1 MSIRNIKNARH
12 EEKEKMSLQL
22 SMNFKKSMWSTP
34 AEYKDL
40 SGASEIAIDLE
51 TNDEGITNG
60 YGAGW
65 ATGQGNIVGI
75 AVAVEGWQGYYP
87 FGHLGG
93 GNMIPEQVKK
103 YIKEICALPCRK
115 IFHNAQY
122 DVGWLE
128 AEGFKVNGEIVDTM
142 VAAALI
148 DENRFK
154 YSLNSLALDYLGE
167 IKAETDLREAAAAHG
182 VDAKAEMW
190 KLPAEHVGHYAE
202 QDARLTLLLW
212 QRFKQEISSQSLTTI
227 WDLEMGLFPVLLKM
241 RQRGVRVQVEEAERL
256 KKQMHNQEKELLL
269 AIKKESGVDIDIW
282 AARQIAIAFDKLKID
297 YPRTPKSNEPSFT
310 QNWLINCRHDIAK
323 LIVQAREVNKFHNT
337 FLSSIMK
344 YQVKGRIHAEINQ
357 LRSDSG
363 GTVSGRLSMS
373 NPNLQQVPA
382 RNKEFGPKIRSL
394 FIPEEGYSWGSF
406 DYSQQEPRMTVHY
419 AASIGDGYEG
429 SGELVDA
436 YQKSA
441 ADFHQTVAD
450 LVGIE
455 RTQAKT
461 IGLGLM
467 YGMGKNKLANS
478 LGLSKEEAE
487 QLIIKYNKKVP
498 FVKLLSDRCMQTASD
513 KGVIRTKK
521 GRKCRFDKWETRD
534 FGLHV
539 AETYDNAVAKYGRDN
554 IKRAYTYKALNRLIQ
569 GSSADQ
575 TKQSMLDCFNA
586 GHLPILQIHDELCFN
601 IKSQKHAKE
610 IQDIMQNSIEFK
622 VPFVV
627 DYGLGKSWGAAK

>member
-1 MSIRNIKNARH
+1 
-12 EEKEKMSLQL
+12 MSLQL
-22 SMNFKKSMWSTP
+22 SMTFKKSMWNTP
-34 AEYKDL
+34 SEYKDL
-40 SGASEIAIDLE
+40 SNAKEIAIDLE
-51 TNDEGITNG
+51 TRDDGIVNG
-60 YGAGW
+60 LGAGW
-65 ATGQGNIVGI
+65 AFNKGEIVGF
-75 AVAVEGWQGYYP
+75 AVAVEGWQGYFP
-87 FGHLGG
+87 FNHLGG
-93 GNMIPEQVKK
+93 GNMIPQQVKAYMK
-103 YIKEICALPCRK
+103 KICSLPCPK

-128 AEGFKVNGEIVDTM
+128 ASGIKVNGEIIDTM
-142 VAAALI
+142 IAAALI
-148 DENRFK
+148 DENRYQ
-154 YSLNSLALDYLGE
+154 YSLNSLSIDYLGE
-167 IKAETDLREAAAAHG
+167 IKAETDLKEAAAAHG
-182 VDAKAEMW
+182 VDPKAEMW
-190 KLPAEHVGHYAE
+190 KLPAEHVGYYAE

-212 QRFKQEISSQSLTTI
+212 QRFKQEIQTQSLTTV
-227 WDLEMGLFPVLLKM
+227 WELEKELLPILIKM
-241 RQRGVRVQVEEAERL
+241 RQRGVRVQVELAEQLR
-256 KKQMHNQEKELLL
+256 KQMQHQEKELLL
-269 AIKKESGVDIDIW
+269 AIQKEAGVDIDIW
-282 AARQIAIAFDKLKID
+282 AARQVAIAFDKLKID
-297 YPRTPKSNEPSFT
+297 YPRTEKTNEPSFT
-310 QNWLINCRHDIAK
+310 QNWLINCKHKIAK

-344 YQVKGRIHAEINQ
+344 YQVNGRIHAEINQ

-382 RNKEFGPKIRSL
+382 RNKDFGPKIRSL
-394 FIPEEGYSWGSF
+394 FIPEDGHQWGSF

-429 SGELVDA
+429 SNELVEA
-436 YQKSA
+436 YSNA
-441 ADFHQTVAD
+441 SADFHQTVAD

-467 YGMGKNKLANS
+467 YGMGKNKLAIS

-487 QLIIKYNKKVP
+487 QLITKYNRKVP
-498 FVKLLSDRCMQTASD
+498 FVKLLSDRCMQTALD

-534 FGLHV
+534 FGLHQ

-575 TKQSMLDCFNA
+575 TKQAMIDCYKE

-601 IKSQKHAKE
+601 VKDNQTAKQIKT
-610 IQDIMQNSIEFK
+610 IMESAIEFK
-622 VPFVV
+622 VPSVAE
-627 DYGLGKSWGAAK
+627 YGLGRSWGGAK

>member
-1 MSIRNIKNARH
+1 
-12 EEKEKMSLQL
+12 
-22 SMNFKKSMWSTP
+22 MWSTP
-34 AEYKDL
+34 SEYKDL
-40 SGASEIAIDLE
+40 SYAKEIAIDLE
-51 TNDEGITNG
+51 TRDEGISTRF
-60 YGAGW
+60 GAGW
-65 ATGQGNIVGI
+65 ATGKGEIVGF

-93 GNMIPEQVKK
+93 GNMIPAQVKAYMK
-103 YIKEICALPCRK
+103 KICALPCTK

-128 AEGFKVNGEIVDTM
+128 ASGIKVKGEIIDTM
-142 VAAALI
+142 IAAALI
-148 DENRFK
+148 DENR
-154 YSLNSLALDYLGE
+154 YQYNLNSLSVDYLGE

-182 VDAKAEMW
+182 VDPKAEMW

-212 QRFKQEISSQSLTTI
+212 QRFKQELQTQSLSTI
-227 WDLEMGLFPVLLKM
+227 WELEKELLPVLIKM
-241 RQRGVRVQVEEAERL
+241 RQRGVRVQVALAEKL
-256 KKQMHNQEKELLL
+256 KKEMSSQEKEILL
-269 AIKKESGVDIDIW
+269 AIKKESGKDIDIW
-282 AARQIAIAFDKLKID
+282 AARQIAIAFDKLKIS
-297 YPRTPKSNEPSFT
+297 YPRTPKSDEPSFT
-310 QNWLINCRHDIAK
+310 QNWLINCPHKIAK

-394 FIPEEGYSWGSF
+394 FIPEEGSKWGSF

-419 AASIGDGYEG
+419 AASIGNGYEG
-429 SGELVDA
+429 SNELVEA
-436 YQKSA
+436 YANSQ

-467 YGMGKNKLANS
+467 YGMGKNKLALS
-478 LGLSKEEAE
+478 LGLSKEEA
-487 QLIIKYNKKVP
+487 QDLILKYNRKVP
-498 FVKLLSDRCMQTASD
+498 FVKLLSERCMQTASE

-534 FGLHV
+534 FGLHQS
-539 AETYDNAVAKYGRDN
+539 EPYDNAVAKYGRDN

-575 TKQSMLDCFNA
+575 TKQAMLDCYNA

-601 IKSQKHAKE
+601 VKDEKHAKQIKKTME
-610 IQDIMQNSIEFK
+610 DSIEFK

-627 DYGLGKSWGAAK
+627 DYGLGNSWGEAK

>member
-1 MSIRNIKNARH
+1 MTG
-12 EEKEKMSLQL
+12 LQL
-22 SMNFKKSMWSTP
+22 SMTFKKSMWNTP
-34 AEYKDL
+34 SEYKDL
-40 SGASEIAIDLE
+40 SNAKEIAIDLE
-51 TNDEGITNG
+51 TRDDGINERL
-60 YGAGW
+60 GAGW
-65 ATGQGNIVGI
+65 ALGKGEIVGF
-75 AVAVEGWQGYYP
+75 AVAVEGWQGYFP
-87 FGHLGG
+87 FNHLGG
-93 GNMIPEQVKK
+93 GNMIPSQVKAYMK
-103 YIKEICALPCRK
+103 KVCSLPCAK

-128 AEGFKVNGEIVDTM
+128 ASGVKVNGEIIDTM
-142 VAAALI
+142 IAAALI
-148 DENRFK
+148 DENRYQ
-154 YSLNSLALDYLGE
+154 YSLNSLSIDYLGE
-167 IKAETDLREAAAAHG
+167 IKAETDLKEAAAAHG
-182 VDAKAEMW
+182 VDPKAEMW
-190 KLPAEHVGHYAE
+190 KLPAEHVGYYAE

-212 QRFKQEISSQSLTTI
+212 QRFKQEIQTQSLTTV
-227 WDLEMGLFPVLLKM
+227 WEMEKNLLPVLIKM
-241 RQRGVRVQVEEAERL
+241 RQRGVRVQVELAEQLR
-256 KKQMHNQEKELLL
+256 KQMQLQEKELLL
-269 AIKKESGVDIDIW
+269 AIRKEAGVDIDIW
-282 AARQIAIAFDKLKID
+282 AARQVAIAFDKLKID
-297 YPRTPKSNEPSFT
+297 YPRTEKTNEPSFT
-310 QNWLINCRHDIAK
+310 QNWLVNCKHKIAQ
-323 LIVQAREVNKFHNT
+323 LIVQTREINKFHNT

-382 RNKEFGPKIRSL
+382 RNKDFGPKIRSL
-394 FIPEEGYSWGSF
+394 FIPEEGHQWGSF

-429 SGELVDA
+429 SNELVEA
-436 YQKSA
+436 YTNSK

-467 YGMGKNKLANS
+467 YGMGKNKLALS
-478 LGLSKEEAE
+478 LGLSKDEAE
-487 QLIIKYNKKVP
+487 QLITKYNRKVP
-498 FVKLLSDRCMQTASD
+498 FVKLLSDRCMQTASE
-513 KGVIRTKK
+513 KGIIRTKK

-534 FGLHV
+534 FGLHQ

-575 TKQSMLDCFNA
+575 TKQAMLDCVEA

-601 IKSQKHAKE
+601 IKDKKQAEE
-610 IQDIMQNSIEFK
+610 IKKIMENAIEFK
-622 VPFVV
+622 VPSITE
-627 DYGLGKSWGAAK
+627 YGLGRSWGGAK

>member
-1 MSIRNIKNARH
+1 MT
-12 EEKEKMSLQL
+12 
-22 SMNFKKSMWSTP
+22 FKKSMWNTP
-34 AEYKDL
+34 GEYKDL
-40 SGASEIAIDLE
+40 SNAKEIAIDLE
-51 TNDEGITNG
+51 TRDDGISNG

-65 ATGQGNIVGI
+65 ATNKGEIVGF
-75 AVAVEGWQGYYP
+75 AVAVEGWQGYFP

-93 GNMIPEQVKK
+93 GNMIPEQVKAYMK
-103 YIKEICALPCRK
+103 KICALPCPK

-128 AEGFKVNGEIVDTM
+128 ASGIKVNGEIIDTM
-142 VAAALI
+142 IAAALI
-148 DENRFK
+148 DENRFQ
-154 YSLNSLALDYLGE
+154 YSLNSLSLDYLGE
-167 IKAETDLREAAAAHG
+167 IKAETDLKEAAAAHG
-182 VDAKAEMW
+182 VDPKKDMW
-190 KLPAEHVGHYAE
+190 MLPAEHVGYYAE

-212 QRFKQEISSQSLTTI
+212 QRFKQELQSQSLTTV
-227 WDLEMGLFPVLLKM
+227 WELEKDLIPILIKM
-241 RQRGVRVQVEEAERL
+241 RQRGVRVEVELAEQLR
-256 KKQMHNQEKELLL
+256 KQMQNQEKELLL
-269 AIKKESGVDIDIW
+269 AIQKLTGLDIDIW
-282 AARQIAIAFDKLKID
+282 AARQVARAFDKMKID
-297 YPRTPKSNEPSFT
+297 YPRTEKTKEPSFT
-310 QNWLINCRHDIAK
+310 QNWLVNCNHKIAN

-344 YQVKGRIHAEINQ
+344 YQVNGRIHAEINQ
-357 LRSDSG
+357 LRSDLG

-382 RNKEFGPKIRSL
+382 RNKDFGPKIRSL
-394 FIPEEGYSWGSF
+394 FIPEEGQQWGSF

-429 SGELVDA
+429 SNELVTA
-436 YQKSA
+436 YQNSQ

-467 YGMGKNKLANS
+467 YGMGKNKLS
-478 LGLSKEEAE
+478 LQLGLSKEEAQE
-487 QLIIKYNKKVP
+487 LISKYNKKVP
-498 FVKLLSDRCMQTASD
+498 FVKMLSDRCMTTASE
-513 KGVIRTKK
+513 KGVIRTKR

-534 FGLHV
+534 FGLHQ

-554 IKRAYTYKALNRLIQ
+554 IKRAFTYKALNRLIQ

-575 TKQSMLDCFNA
+575 TKQAMLNCAQA

-601 IKSQKHAKE
+601 IKDKKHAEE
-610 IQDIMQNSIEFK
+610 IKNIMESAIEFK
-622 VPFVV
+622 VPSVTDFKI
-627 DYGLGKSWGAAK
+627 GRSWGGAK

>member
-1 MSIRNIKNARH
+1 
-12 EEKEKMSLQL
+12 
-22 SMNFKKSMWSTP
+22 MWNTP
-34 AEYKDL
+34 GEYKDL
-40 SGASEIAIDLE
+40 SHAKEIAIDLE
-51 TNDEGITNG
+51 TKDDGISNG

-65 ATGQGNIVGI
+65 ATNKGEIVGF
-75 AVAVEGWQGYYP
+75 AVAVEGWQGYFP

-93 GNMIPEQVKK
+93 GNMIPEQVKAYMK
-103 YIKEICALPCRK
+103 KICSLPCPK

-128 AEGFKVNGEIVDTM
+128 ASGIKVNGEIIDTM
-142 VAAALI
+142 IAAALI
-148 DENRFK
+148 DENRYQ
-154 YSLNSLALDYLGE
+154 YSLNSLSIDYLGE
-167 IKAETDLREAAAAHG
+167 IKAETDLKEAAAAHG
-182 VDAKAEMW
+182 VDPKKDMW
-190 KLPAEHVGHYAE
+190 MLPAEHVGYYAE

-212 QRFKQEISSQSLTTI
+212 QRFKQEIQTQSLSTV
-227 WDLEMGLFPVLLKM
+227 WELEKDLIPILIKM
-241 RQRGVRVQVEEAERL
+241 RQRGVRVEVELAEQLR
-256 KKQMHNQEKELLL
+256 KQMQHQEKELLL
-269 AIKKESGVDIDIW
+269 AIQKLTGLDIDIW
-282 AARQIAIAFDKLKID
+282 AARQVARAFDKLKID
-297 YPRTPKSNEPSFT
+297 YPRTEKTKEPSFT
-310 QNWLINCRHDIAK
+310 QNWLVNCKHDIAR

-382 RNKEFGPKIRSL
+382 RNKDFGPKIRSL
-394 FIPEEGYSWGSF
+394 FIPEEGYQWGSF

-429 SGELVDA
+429 SNELVEA
-436 YQKSA
+436 YQNSQ

-467 YGMGKNKLANS
+467 YGMGKNKLALS
-478 LGLSKEEAE
+478 LGLSKDEAE
-487 QLIIKYNKKVP
+487 QLISKYNKKVP
-498 FVKLLSDRCMQTASD
+498 FVKMLSDRCMSTASD
-513 KGVIRTKK
+513 KGVIRTKR

-534 FGLHV
+534 FGLHQ

-575 TKQSMLDCFNA
+575 TKQAMLNCA
-586 GHLPILQIHDELCFN
+586 ESGHLPILQIHDELCFN
-601 IKSQKHAKE
+601 IKNKEHALE
-610 IQDIMQNSIEFK
+610 IKKIMESAIEFK
-622 VPFVV
+622 VPSVT
-627 DYGLGKSWGAAK
+627 DYKLGRSWGGAK